1 MSFIYHPAVTAIA
14 VSGGPSAGK
23 SSFLSFAKAGLEDRG
38 FRVGIQPEVAT
49 ELINGGFVPWAGWKD
64 PLDFQAR
71 LLEYMIFREN
81 LYARMLAEQ
90 DTDKPRVLICDRGT
104 LDAIAY
110 IGKTDFLKVA
120 ENFGHGLEVLR
131 SRYKM
136 VIHLESASV
145 RARAHYTLENNAART
160 EKHSE
165 ASALDA
171 RTREAWEGHQHH
183 VIIEGRDDFNTK
195 LTDAFNSMGRVLDMP
210 TAKEK
215 ERKFIFTNFSMEL
228 LEQHRPVAVE
238 IIQTY
243 LTSGLKGEERR
254 VRMRTLDGE
263 SSFFYTEK
271 VETGEKGVRE
281 EKERLV
287 SRSEY
292 ERLIL
297 EADRTAEMIK
307 KTRYNVFFENRK
319 FEVDVFQKPKTEK
332 VFVEVEVGDM
342 QEMFDL
348 PPGWNLIEVT
358 GDKRYSNNAIAHGS
372 LSE

>member
-1 MSFIYHPAVTAIA
+1 MRVRHHPLVSFVA

-23 SSFLSFAKAGLEDRG
+23 SSFLSYAKAGLEDRG

-49 ELINGGFVPWAGWKD
+49 ELINGGFVPWAGWRN
-64 PLDFQAR
+64 PLDFQSR
-71 LLEYMIFREN
+71 LLEYMIFRED

-90 DTDKPRVLICDRGT
+90 DIDKPLVLICDRGT

-110 IGKTDFLKVA
+110 IGKAEFVRVA
-120 ENFGHGLEVLR
+120 ESVGYTLEALR
-131 SRYKM
+131 SRYNM

-145 RARAHYTLENNAART
+145 RAAAHYTLENNAART
-160 EKHSE
+160 EKDTE
-165 ASALDA
+165 AAALDE
-171 RTREAWEGHQHH
+171 RTRQAWEGHQHH
-183 VIIEGRDDFNTK
+183 VVIEGRDDFNAK
-195 LTDAFNSMGRVLDMP
+195 LTAAFNSMGRVLDMP

-215 ERKFIFTNFSMEL
+215 ERKFIFTNFSTGL
-228 LEQHRPVAVE
+228 LEPYKPVAVE
-238 IIQTY
+238 IVQIY
-243 LTSGLKGEERR
+243 LTSGPKGQERR
-254 VRMRTLDGE
+254 VRRRTLDGE

-281 EKERLV
+281 EKERLIP
-287 SRSEY
+287 RSEY

-297 EADRTAEMIK
+297 EADRTAQMIK

-342 QEMFDL
+342 QELFDL

-358 GDKRYSNNAIAHGS
+358 GDKRYSNHAIAHGS